1 MMGLTCIQQNIGD
14 GLFKAKGPDELMV
27 TRTSAAQI
35 GSLVRTINHLPS
47 DTDHRDLVR
56 FEHSHDERYMSV
68 INQLGRMADEAAEA
82 ASRAEQ
88 SRGERK

>member
-1 MMGLTCIQQNIGD
+1 MTGLTCVQQNDGD
-14 GLFKAKGPDELMV
+14 GNFAATGPDELMV

-47 DTDHRDLVR
+47 DTNHRDLVR
-56 FEHSHDERYMSV
+56 FEHPHDERYMPV
-68 INQLGRMADEAAEA
+68 IDQLRRMADEAAEA